1 MSIAYQ
7 ETMAQY
13 DALSRTYQY
22 MIGKKDEILDFCRNQ
37 NYNSLVFTGC
47 GSSYEI
53 SRSTSFSASIRLKT
67 KSIAMAA
74 GDIMINHMDYKGVLD
89 QSLLCVISRS
99 GSTSEILN
107 TVDIVKQNYEACVLS
122 MVCANNTSLAEKSD
136 FVLEMPWAFDE
147 SVCQTRTVTNLY
159 TANLMLI
166 AFLTGDDKLLNDIGR
181 AIEMGSAF
189 IEQWTKKIEKASC
202 GSWDNAVILA
212 DGEIH
217 GLSQE
222 GALAFK
228 EICNSHSNYYHVL
241 DVRHGPMVRID
252 ENTLV
257 IVAFSSKE
265 YRYQKDLVNDLIR
278 NGATVIVYSPEEVA
292 PIDNVALHVHSGAA
306 FDPAVMGIH
315 FIFICQIA
323 SLTHASVTGIDPDN
337 PENLSPWIEL

>member
-7 ETMAQY
+7 ETIAQY

-22 MIGKKDEILDFCRNQ
+22 MLEKKDEILDFYKSQ
-37 NYNSLVFTGC
+37 NFNFLVFTGC

-53 SRSTSFSASIRLKT
+53 SRSTSFSASTRT
-67 KSIAMAA
+67 CAKSIAMAA
-74 GDIMINHMDYKGVLD
+74 GDIMINYPDYENVLEK
-89 QSLLCVISRS
+89 SLLCVISRS

-107 TVDIVKQNYEACVLS
+107 AVDIAKQDYSARVLS
-122 MVCANNTSLAEKSD
+122 IVCANNTMLAEKSD

-166 AFLTGDDKLLNDIGR
+166 AFLSGDNKLLHDIR
-181 AIEMGSAF
+181 KAIEMGNAF
-189 IEQWTKKIEKASC
+189 IERWTKKIEGVS
-202 GSWDNAVILA
+202 GGNWDNAVILA

-228 EICNSHSNYYHVL
+228 EICNTHSNYYHVL

-252 ENTLV
+252 EKTFIV
-257 IVAFSSKE
+257 VAFSSRE
-265 YRYQKDLVNDLIR
+265 YQYQKDLVKDLIK
-278 NGATVIVYSPEEVA
+278 NGATVIVYSSEEIE
-292 PIDNVALHVHSGAA
+292 PIDHVALHVYSGEAL
-306 FDPAVMGIH
+306 DPAVMGIH

-323 SLTHASVTGIDPDN
+323 SLTHASITGIDPDN
-337 PENLSPWIEL
+337 PENLSPWIKL

>member
-1 MSIAYQ
+1 
-7 ETMAQY
+7 AQY
-13 DALSRTYQY
+13 DALSRTYHY
-22 MIGKKDEILDFCRNQ
+22 MLGKKDEILDFYKNRNI
-37 NYNSLVFTGC
+37 NPLVFTGC

-74 GDIMINHMDYKGVLD
+74 GDIMINHLDYKNVLEK
-89 QSLLCVISRS
+89 SLLCVISRS

-107 TVDIVKQNYEACVLS
+107 AVDIVKQNYGASVLS
-122 MVCANNTSLAEKSD
+122 IVCANNTSLAKKSD
-136 FVLEMPWAFDE
+136 LVLEMPWAFDE

-166 AFLTGDDKLLNDIGR
+166 AFLSDDNKLLDDIGR
-181 AIEMGSAF
+181 AIAMGNRF
-189 IEQWTKKIEKASC
+189 IEQWAKKIEAASC
-202 GSWDNAVILA
+202 GNWDNAVILA

-228 EICNSHSNYYHVL
+228 EICNTHSNYYHVL

-252 ENTLV
+252 EKTFV
-257 IVAFSSKE
+257 IVAFSSRE
-265 YRYQKDLVNDLIR
+265 YSYQKDLVDDLIKS
-278 NGATVIVYSPEEVA
+278 GATVIVYSPEEIE
-292 PIDNVALHVHSGAA
+292 PIDHVALHVHSSAA